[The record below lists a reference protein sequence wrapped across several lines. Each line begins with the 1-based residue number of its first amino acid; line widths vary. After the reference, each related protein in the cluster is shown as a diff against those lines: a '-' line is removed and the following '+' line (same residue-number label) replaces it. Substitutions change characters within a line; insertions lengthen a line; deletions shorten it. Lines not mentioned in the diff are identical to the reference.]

1 MSFITIIYNMTTLV
15 TLNIADMIAQQEA
28 KIENPKFEVGDY
40 YDGNGVTAKNTIV
53 IKRITK
59 CFIVYDYIINMGEK
73 GHFMP
78 TLFTNIKVKVMNK
91 DNDEYVTLKRLGKKI
106 YARELIKV

>member
-1 MSFITIIYNMTTLV
+1 MTTLV

-40 YDGNGVTAKNTIV
+40 YDGNNTIV